1 MPFNRHDVAFATP
14 WRANRLD
21 VGARRNG
28 SPGSKNG
35 RTRIMSK
42 TPATPQQGGTPAPSD
57 QQQGSTTP
65 PRQPGQTPPVIRDWA
80 SI

>member
-1 MPFNRHDVAFATP
+1 MRREQAGSS
-14 WRANRLD
+14 
-21 VGARRNG
+21 GARRNG

-35 RTRIMSK
+35 RTRIMSI
-42 TPATPQQGGTPAPSD
+42 TPAAPQQGSTPAPQH

-65 PRQPGQTPPVIRDWA
+65 ASQPGQTPPVIRDWA